1 MKIFYTSKFAREY
14 KKLNV
19 EIQDLAD
26 QKIEIFKENQ
36 FSTQLKTHKLHG
48 SLSNYYAFSVDMRI
62 RVIFRYGSKREI
74 YLHSIGDHGIYD

>member
-14 KKLNV
+14 KKSSV

-26 QKIEIFKENQ
+26 EKIEIFKENQ
-36 FSTQLKTHKLHG
+36 FSPKLKTHKLHG
-48 SLSNYYAFSVDMRI
+48 SLANYYAFSVTLKIRI
-62 RVIFRYGSKREI
+62 IFRYGEKGEV